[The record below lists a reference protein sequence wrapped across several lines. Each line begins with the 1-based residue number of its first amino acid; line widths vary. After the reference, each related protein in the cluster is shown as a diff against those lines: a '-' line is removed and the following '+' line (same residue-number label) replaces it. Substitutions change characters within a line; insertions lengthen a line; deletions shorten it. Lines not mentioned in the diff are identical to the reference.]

1 MRYRVDYIRHA
12 AREIRK
18 LEGRMRLGEGAPSAD
33 ELPAVFK
40 TGSDEGLPEL
50 LKTLG
55 KALDEMAEAI
65 EGLQRA
71 RD

>member
-18 LEGRMRLGEGAPSAD
+18 LEGRLRLGEGTLGKD
-33 ELPAVFK
+33 E
-40 TGSDEGLPEL
+40 LPEL

>member
-18 LEGRMRLGEGAPSAD
+18 LEGRMRLGEEGPNAN
-33 ELPAVFK
+33 EL
-40 TGSDEGLPEL
+40 LEL

-71 RD
+71 GD